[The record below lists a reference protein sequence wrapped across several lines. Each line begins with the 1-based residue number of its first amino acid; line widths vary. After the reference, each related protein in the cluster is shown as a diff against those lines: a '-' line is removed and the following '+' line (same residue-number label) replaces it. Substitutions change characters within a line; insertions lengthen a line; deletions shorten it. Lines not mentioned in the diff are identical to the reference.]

1 MTRKKI
7 YYDKIVDTLKKIIK
21 GTKYE
26 GHVFTVG
33 GCERDRILGNPIKD
47 VDIVIDLPNGGI
59 EFANWLNDNNYTNG
73 SVVVYE
79 HYGTAMFRLSEIP
92 DDIIEA
98 VQTRRECYRNMESR
112 NPETAFGTIMED
124 CSRRDFTINAIYRNV
139 STGEVLDLTYCGQN
153 DLSVGLIRTC
163 GEPDIIFNEDP
174 LRILRAIR
182 FKCRLNFNIDEETY
196 DGMVKN
202 VDRLSIISRER
213 ITDEFSKM
221 IQSTHAKDAITSI
234 IEIGGIKHVIPCDLS
249 EDEII
254 KRLYHNDSL
263 SSIDNVSS
271 SLAVRLSRV
280 FVEFGLDKT
289 EEILKNMKYS
299 NDIIKD
305 VLWYKKHNNIDS
317 VKTMH
322 GLRKLLY
329 ECGDINHFINV
340 LGVYEFYGINKY
352 KTYSLALRN
361 IGNTMFNYKLP
372 LNGNDIMEVLNI
384 SGGPIIKKILNDLMN
399 IAFINPDITKDDCI
413 KYVKEHYSK

>member
-7 YYDKIVDTLKKIIK
+7 YYDKIVGTLKKIIK

-124 CSRRDFTINAIYRNV
+124 CSRRDFTINAIYRNI

-329 ECGDINHFINV
+329 ECGDVYHFINV

-384 SGGPIIKKILNDLMN
+384 SGGPIIKKIMNDLMD